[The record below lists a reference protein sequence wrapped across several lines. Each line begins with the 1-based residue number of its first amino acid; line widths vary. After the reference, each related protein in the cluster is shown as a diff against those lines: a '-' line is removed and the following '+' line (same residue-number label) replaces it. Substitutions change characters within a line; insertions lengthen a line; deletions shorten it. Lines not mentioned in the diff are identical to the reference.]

1 MVENGLYWTRK
12 TIRWPYDMIM
22 LHKHV
27 LEIKLDCT
35 LAFFFQNV
43 ESQSKIINGMC
54 HQISL

>member
-35 LAFFFQNV
+35 LAFVFQNV
-43 ESQSKIINGMC
+43 ESQS
-54 HQISL
+54 